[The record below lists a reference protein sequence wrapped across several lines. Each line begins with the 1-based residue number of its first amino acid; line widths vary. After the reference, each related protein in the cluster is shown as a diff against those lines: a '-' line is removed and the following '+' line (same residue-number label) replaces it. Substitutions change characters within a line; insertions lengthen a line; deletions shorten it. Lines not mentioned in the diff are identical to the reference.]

1 MDASGLK
8 QQAAS
13 GASCGE
19 MRRKMQTAAKAAD
32 CGGGCRE
39 TLFLYPF
46 ALWGAGLIIGLLCVL
61 VKALSGWNFCM
72 STFNTD
78 WWGNGY
84 FEINDKG
91 HVVVCPDP
99 DVPEAKIDL
108 AELVASREKSG
119 QRLPALFCFP
129 QILPHRVRSI
139 NRAFKQARESYGYTG
154 DYFLVFPIKVNQ
166 HRRVIEALT
175 QSGEPLGLEAGSK
188 AELMVVLAHA
198 GRTRSVIVCN
208 GYKDR
213 EYIRMALNGEKMG
226 HKVYIVIEKLSEL
239 RLVLEEAKRLEVQP
253 RLGVRA
259 RLASQGSGK
268 WQASGGEKS
277 KFGLSATQ
285 VLELVSDLKEHDKLD
300 CLQLIHFHL
309 GSQMSNIR
317 DIANGVRESARFY
330 VELAKLGAKIECF
343 DVGGGLGV
351 DYEGTRS
358 QSDGSVNYGLG
369 EYANNII
376 WAIGDAC
383 KENNLPEPTVITE
396 SGRATTAYH
405 TVLVSNV
412 IGVERICDVRSVVE
426 PKEDAPRPLQSM
438 WHTWQAMH
446 EAEQHRSLREWLHD
460 SQLDLNDVHHGF
472 IVGDYSLEER
482 AYAEQ
487 LYLSICVELKKMLDP
502 LNKSHRILIDEL
514 EERMADKLYVNFSLF
529 QSLPDAWGIEQ
540 LFPVMPL
547 EFLNKPLTRRAVLLD
562 ITCDSDG
569 AIKHYMDGDDEA
581 STMPFPEY
589 DIDNPPYI
597 GFFMVGAYQEILGNM
612 HNLFGDTEAVD
623 VYVYE
628 DGKVR
633 LRLSDEGDT
642 VADMLQYVQ
651 LDPSKLLSE
660 FTREVR
666 DSSLDETLQ
675 RQLIND
681 FKTGLY
687 GYTYLEEDQI

>member
-1 MDASGLK
+1 
-8 QQAAS
+8 
-13 GASCGE
+13 
-19 MRRKMQTAAKAAD
+19 
-32 CGGGCRE
+32 
-39 TLFLYPF
+39 
-46 ALWGAGLIIGLLCVL
+46 
-61 VKALSGWNFCM
+61 M
-72 STFNTD
+72 SVYNVD

-84 FEINDKG
+84 FDVNDKG
-91 HVVVCPDP
+91 HIEVCPDP
-99 DVPEAKIDL
+99 DVPEAKVDL

-129 QILPHRVRSI
+129 QVLPHRVRSI
-139 NRAFKQARESYGYTG
+139 NRAFSEARSNYGYKG

-175 QSGEPLGLEAGSK
+175 QCGEPIGLEAGSK
-188 AELMVVLAHA
+188 AELMAVLAHA
-198 GRTRSVIVCN
+198 GRTRTVIVCN

-226 HKVYIVIEKLSEL
+226 HKVYLVIEKLSEL
-239 RLVLEEAKRLEVQP
+239 RLALEEAEKLQVEP

-277 KFGLSATQ
+277 KFGLSAVQ
-285 VLELVSDLKEHDKLD
+285 VLKLVDELKQSNKLD
-300 CLQLIHFHL
+300 ALQLIHFHL

-317 DIANGVRESARFY
+317 DIANGVRESSRFY
-330 VELAKLGAKIECF
+330 VELSKLGAKIKCF

-358 QSDGSVNYGLG
+358 QSDGSVNYGLR

-383 KENNLPEPTVITE
+383 RENNLPEPTVITE

-412 IGVERICDVRSVVE
+412 IGVERPNPNREVMPPAD
-426 PKEDAPRPLQSM
+426 DAPRPLHSL
-438 WHTWQAMH
+438 WNTWKAMH
-446 EAEQHRSLREWLHD
+446 EDKPHRSMREWIHD
-460 SQLDLNDVHHGF
+460 SQLDLNDIHHGF
-472 IVGDYSLEER
+472 VMGDFTLQER

-487 LYLSICVELKKMLDP
+487 MYLAICTAVKAMLDP
-502 LNKSHRILIDEL
+502 ANKSHRMLIDEL

-529 QSLPDAWGIEQ
+529 QSLPDAWGIGQ

-547 EFLNKPLTRRAVLLD
+547 EFLNKPITRRAVLLD

-569 AIKHYMDGDDEA
+569 AIKQYMDGDDVS
-581 STMPFPEY
+581 STMPFPDY
-589 DIDNPPYI
+589 DADNPPYI

-623 VYVYE
+623 VYVYQ
-628 DGKVR
+628 DGKVTV
-633 LRLSDEGDT
+633 RLSDEGDT
-642 VADMLQYVQ
+642 VADMLQYVK
-651 LDPSKLLSE
+651 LEPSKLLNE
-660 FTREVR
+660 FTSQVR
-666 DSSLDETLQ
+666 DSQLDEKTQ
-675 RQLIND
+675 RQLIDD
-681 FKTGLY
+681 FKSGLY

>member
-1 MDASGLK
+1 MSG
-8 QQAAS
+8 
-13 GASCGE
+13 
-19 MRRKMQTAAKAAD
+19 
-32 CGGGCRE
+32 
-39 TLFLYPF
+39 
-46 ALWGAGLIIGLLCVL
+46 
-61 VKALSGWNFCM
+61 
-72 STFNTD
+72 FNID
-78 WWGNGY
+78 WWGNHY
-84 FEINDKG
+84 FSVNDKG
-91 HVVVCPDP
+91 HVEVCPDP
-99 DVPEAKIDL
+99 DVPEARVDL
-108 AELVASREKSG
+108 AELVAAREKNG

-139 NRAFKQARESYGYTG
+139 NRAFAAARESYGYSG
-154 DYFLVFPIKVNQ
+154 GYFLVFPIKVNQ
-166 HRRVIEALT
+166 HRRVIETLT

-198 GRTRSVIVCN
+198 GRTKSVIVCN

-213 EYIRMALNGEKMG
+213 EYIRMALNGEKIG

-239 RLVLEEAKRLEVQP
+239 RLALEEAEKLGVKP

-285 VLELVSDLKEHDKLD
+285 VLQLVNELKDQDQLD

-317 DIANGVRESARFY
+317 DITNGVRESAHFY
-330 VELAKLGAKIECF
+330 VELCKLGAQISCF

-358 QSDGSVNYGLG
+358 QSDGSVNYGLS

-376 WAIGDAC
+376 YAIGDAC
-383 KENNLPEPTVITE
+383 KANNLPQPTVITE

-412 IGVERICDVRSVVE
+412 IGVERIRDNITEVTQ
-426 PKEDAPRPLQSM
+426 PDADAPRPLQSL
-438 WHTWQAMH
+438 WQTWQTMH
-446 EAEQHRSLREWLHD
+446 ADKPHRSLREWLHD

-472 IVGDYSLEER
+472 ILGDYSLHER
-482 AYAEQ
+482 AWAEQ
-487 LYLSICVELKKMLDP
+487 MYLAICCELQNMLDP
-502 LNKSHRILIDEL
+502 LNKSHRLLIDEL
-514 EERMADKLYVNFSLF
+514 EERMADKLYINFSLF
-529 QSLPDAWGIEQ
+529 QSLPDAWGIDQ

-547 EFLNKPLTRRAVLLD
+547 EFLNQPLTRRAVLLD

-569 AIKHYMDGDDEA
+569 AIDHYIDGDDIA

-589 DIDNPPYI
+589 DSDNPPYI

-623 VYVYE
+623 VMVYE
-628 DGKVR
+628 GGKVQV
-633 LRLSDEGDT
+633 RLSDEGDT

-651 LDPSKLLSE
+651 LDPSRLLNE
-660 FTREVR
+660 FTSSVR
-666 DSSLDETLQ
+666 DSDLDETLQ

-681 FKTGLY
+681 FKSGLY
-687 GYTYLEEDQI
+687 GYTYLEEDQID